1 MMMIDQAASPIS
13 DGKVQAL
20 ANFRFA
26 IRKFLHFSEEA
37 AIRAGVAPQQHQL
50 MLQIS
55 GASPGTVTSIGYM
68 ADRLCLRHHSAV
80 ELARRCEE
88 AGLITRR
95 RDPTNR
101 RQVVLELLPAG
112 SRILRQL
119 SSEHHR
125 ELNELGPRLIRA
137 LSDLLT

>member
-1 MMMIDQAASPIS
+1 MVRPTPSPVS
-13 DGKVQAL
+13 GGQVQAL
-20 ANFRFA
+20 ANFRFT
-26 IRKFLHFSEEA
+26 IRTFLHFSEEA

-50 MLQIS
+50 MLQIA
-55 GASPGTVTSIGYM
+55 GASPGTVTSIGYL

-88 AGLITRR
+88 AGLVRRR

-112 SRILRQL
+112 GQILQQL

-137 LSDLLT
+137 LGDLLS